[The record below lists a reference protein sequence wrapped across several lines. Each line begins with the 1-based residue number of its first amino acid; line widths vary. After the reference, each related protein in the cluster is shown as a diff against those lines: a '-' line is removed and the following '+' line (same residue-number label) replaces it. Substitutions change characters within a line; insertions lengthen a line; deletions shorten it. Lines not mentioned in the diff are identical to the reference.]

1 MMKNVKTVNING
13 EEFLIQCHP
22 YSEGL
27 EIALRLN
34 RDLRS
39 HVIESQKATMKAIDE
54 LTPEQN
60 KQLENAKTDDER
72 TKLWIEIVA
81 PKISKEQLAQ
91 SAVNFL
97 RSVDPKEMTSLMGSL
112 FKYVTHAAKKPLDEV
127 LTYKSTIPL
136 MAAVIEQ
143 NDFLDL
149 DASELLQIQ
158 AQ

>member
-1 MMKNVKTVNING
+1 MKNVKTVVINN
-13 EEFLIQCHP
+13 EEFVIQCHP

-72 TKLWIEIVA
+72 TKLWVEIVA

-97 RSVDPKEMTSLMGSL
+97 RSVDPREMTSLMESI
-112 FKYVTHAAKKPLDEV
+112 FKYTKHMGNKPLADV
-127 LTYKSTIPL
+127 LSYKSTIPL
-136 MAAVIEQ
+136 MSAVIEQ